1 MFSLNIAAL
10 LPNLVAGF
18 FVWLHPFY
26 VSVTEINHNVK
37 DKRIE
42 VSSRMFF
49 NDFEDVLE
57 KNYNMQ
63 IDILKPADKK
73 KLDLIIAD
81 YVKKHVV
88 LKANGKA
95 VNLNYLGY
103 QIEEDGCWC
112 YLEALK
118 IPKVKQLEVKN
129 DLLFAEF
136 KTQTNMLQ
144 VTANGQEKNTKLD
157 NPESR
162 AVFNW

>member
-1 MFSLNIAAL
+1 MFFLNIATL
-10 LPNLVAGF
+10 LQKLVTGF
-18 FVWLHPFY
+18 FVLLHPFY

-42 VSSRMFF
+42 VSCRMFF
-49 NDFEDVLE
+49 NDFEAVLE
-57 KNYNMQ
+57 KNYKMQ
-63 IDILKPADKK
+63 LDIIKPADKK
-73 KLDLIIAD
+73 RLDLIIAD
-81 YVKKHVV
+81 YVKKHVIIKV
-88 LKANGKA
+88 DGKA
-95 VNLNYLGY
+95 LNLTYLGY

-112 YLEALK
+112 YLEAVK

-144 VTANGQEKNTKLD
+144 VSANGQEKSTKLD
-157 NPESR
+157 NPEST